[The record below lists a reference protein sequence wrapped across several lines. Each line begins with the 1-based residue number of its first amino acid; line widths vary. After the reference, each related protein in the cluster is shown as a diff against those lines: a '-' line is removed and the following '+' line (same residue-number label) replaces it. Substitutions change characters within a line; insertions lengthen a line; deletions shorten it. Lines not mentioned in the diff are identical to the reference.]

1 MTGYTKGCEQRP
13 SDMQANEKAPTELQR
28 ILRMGRS
35 GLITVGV
42 FSLFI
47 NLLMLVQPFYMLQIF
62 DRVLRSQSMET
73 LVFLTLIVF
82 GLFVLMGVLQF
93 IRSRILV
100 RLGVQ
105 LDQSVSGRLFESMF
119 RSSLSRPGTESAQAL
134 DDMTSFRQFLTG
146 PGVIALFDVPWMPIY
161 LAIMF
166 LFHPLLGWYGVAC
179 TLIVGALS
187 YANEA
192 VTRTPLAMA
201 NQANR
206 QARRFASNNV
216 RNAEVIHAMGMQPNI
231 RRRWLQRQ
239 GEMID
244 SQAFASDKAGIFS
257 NASRSVR
264 FMAQAFAYGVGSFLI
279 IRGELSGGM
288 LIAGAILI
296 GRALAPLDQIIGSW
310 RQIAQ
315 ARIAY
320 GRLEQLFEQF
330 PHEPQRL
337 TLPTPVGHL
346 QVDKLMAAPAGSRTP
361 ILRSISFN
369 LEAGDS
375 LGIIGPSGAG
385 KSSLARAILGVWPL
399 LNGVVRLDGAD
410 MRQYNRE
417 EVGPHIGYLPQD
429 IELFD
434 GTVAENIARFG
445 DKDDDA
451 VVKAAKR
458 SGAHDLI
465 VRLPNGYDTP
475 VGVSGG
481 TLSAGQRQRIG
492 LARALYGG
500 PALVV
505 LDEPNSNL
513 DDVGEIALSEALKD
527 LHDAGTTVIVITH
540 KRNVLAQLQKLM
552 ILRNGQITGFGGRDD
567 VLAKIH
573 PNQKAAT
580 SNHLADDRPASD
592 KNDGQAGDKS

>member
-1 MTGYTKGCEQRP
+1 
-13 SDMQANEKAPTELQR
+13 MQKNDEAPTEFRR
-28 ILRMGRS
+28 ILRTGRS
-35 GLITVGV
+35 GLMTVGI

-47 NLLMLVQPFYMLQIF
+47 NVLMLVQPFYMLQIF
-62 DRVLRSQSMET
+62 DRVLRSESLET
-73 LVFLTLIVF
+73 LAFLTLIVF
-82 GLFVLMGVLQF
+82 ALFVLMGLLQF

-119 RSSLSRPGTESAQAL
+119 RNSLSRPGSESAQAL

-161 LAIMF
+161 LALMF

-187 YANEA
+187 YANEV
-192 VTRTPLAMA
+192 VTRKPLAMA

-216 RNAEVIHAMGMQPNI
+216 RNAEVIHAMGMEPNI

-239 GEMID
+239 GEMVN

-264 FMAQAFAYGVGSFLI
+264 FMAQAFAYGVGAFLI

-310 RQIAQ
+310 KQIAQ
-315 ARIAY
+315 ARTAY
-320 GRLEQLFEQF
+320 GRLEELFEQY

-337 TLPTPVGHL
+337 TLPSPVGHL
-346 QVDKLMAAPAGSRTP
+346 QVEKLMAAPAGSRNP
-361 ILRSISFN
+361 ILRGISFN

-385 KSSLARAILGVWPL
+385 KSSLARAILGVWPV

-445 DKDDDA
+445 EKDDDA

-458 SGAHDLI
+458 SGAHDVI
-465 VRLPNGYDTP
+465 VHLPNGYDTP
-475 VGVSGG
+475 VGVAGG

-492 LARALYGG
+492 LARALYGE

-513 DDVGEIALSEALKD
+513 DDAGEHALSEALKD
-527 LHDAGTTVIVITH
+527 LRGVGATVIVITH
-540 KRNVLAQLQKLM
+540 KRNILAQLEKLM
-552 ILRNGQITGFGGRDD
+552 ILRNGQIAGFGGRDD
-567 VLAKIH
+567 VLAKIQ
-573 PNQKAAT
+573 PNVTSAKA
-580 SNHLADDRPASD
+580 SHLADESTSSKKD
-592 KNDGQAGDKS
+592 DGQAGENV